1 MSINH
6 QMKMDKTHETELR
19 RVFLTEDLP
28 TPLTRASRHLQ
39 IFDNYIENTRL
50 RLRSIRIPET
60 KEWTWILEQRFSLE
74 DLSRWKVSRIY
85 LSEAEHQAFK
95 IFEGREVKRNEKV
108 QTNEIRKNRYFYNL
122 GDKQIEID
130 VFLGELWGLNL
141 AKVHFKDLEEM
152 REFKF
157 LPFAILEVTKDEFFI
172 GANLVGKTFADVQT
186 KFEKIKGNS

>member
-1 MSINH
+1 
-6 QMKMDKTHETELR
+6 MDKSYETELR
-19 RVFLTEDLP
+19 RVFLIEDLP
-28 TPLTRASRHLQ
+28 APLTRASRHLQ

-50 RLRSIRIPET
+50 CLRSMRSPET
-60 KEWTWILEQRFSLE
+60 KEWTWILEQRFPLE
-74 DLSRWKVSRIY
+74 DLSKWKVSQIY
-85 LSEAEHQAFK
+85 LNETEHAAFE
-95 IFEGREVKRNEKV
+95 IFEGREVKKNERV
-108 QTNEIRKNRYFYNL
+108 ETNEIRKNRYFYNS

-141 AKVHFKDLEEM
+141 ANVHFKDLEEM